1 MFKSG
6 LDSLQTIIQKNVKTT
21 SKVHRRVLVDLIVD
35 QNGNATI
42 DGIGKGPGDISTDTR
57 ALSIRGIFSCGA

>member
-1 MFKSG
+1 M
-6 LDSLQTIIQKNVKTT
+6 
-21 SKVHRRVLVDLIVD
+21 LVDLIVD

-42 DGIGKGPGDISTDTR
+42 DGIGKGSGDISTDTR